1 MSARVSNLVFYAQ
14 STSTVV
20 SGRVSERCIYIYTRK
35 KKEEEKTHN
44 KNKTTANQLHLN
56 CTEYLINSFFACIA
70 FPASS
75 ERRWGGGGG
84 GGGGIASV

>member
-1 MSARVSNLVFYAQ
+1 MY
-14 STSTVV
+14 
-20 SGRVSERCIYIYTRK
+20 IYIYTRK

-84 GGGGIASV
+84 GNRECVGLTRLESVLCIKEFPFSLVKNKGF